1 MALLKEYHRPQS
13 VQEAVQLLARQD
25 VRLAP
30 LAGGSQLVGQLETRA
45 VKDVDGVVDLGHLG
59 LNFITAEEDRLR
71 LGATTPLADV
81 MDHPVAGQLADGLLR
96 RTGRYEGPVN
106 LRNMATLGGLVA
118 TAEPDSELYA
128 ALLALDAQVVWSD
141 GTSQEVIP
149 LKEWRLAGRGPGLIV
164 ELQIPVQALNGGH
177 ARVART
183 PSDRCIVAAVA
194 VVGPELERVALCGV
208 ASRPILG
215 GEPLDPPDDFKG
227 SAEYRSQMAQV
238 LTERALQ
245 EARKR
250 ASSGG

>member
-1 MALLKEYHRPQS
+1 MALLKEYYRPQS

-59 LNFITAEEDRLR
+59 LDFMEMAGDHLR
-71 LGATTPLADV
+71 IGATTTLTDL
-81 MDHPVAGQLADGLLR
+81 MGHPVAGQLADGLLR

-106 LRNMATLGGLVA
+106 LRNMATVGGLVA

-128 ALLALDAQVVWSD
+128 ALLALGSTVIWSD
-141 GTSQEVIP
+141 GTGQESIP
-149 LKEWRLAGRGPGLIV
+149 LGEWSRTGRGPGLIV
-164 ELQIPVQALNGGH
+164 EVHLPILELRGGH

-194 VVGPELERVALCGV
+194 VVGQAGERVALCGV
-208 ASRPILG
+208 APRPILADQ
-215 GEPLDPPDDFKG
+215 PLDPPDDFKG
-227 SAEYRSQMAQV
+227 SAEYRRQMAQL

-245 EARKR
+245 EARQ
-250 ASSGG
+250 